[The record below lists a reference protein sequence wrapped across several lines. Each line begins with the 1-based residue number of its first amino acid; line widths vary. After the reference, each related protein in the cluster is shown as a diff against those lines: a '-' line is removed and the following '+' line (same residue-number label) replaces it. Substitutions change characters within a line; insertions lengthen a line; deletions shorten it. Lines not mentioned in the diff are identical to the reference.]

1 MLLTETEVRAAARLR
16 VEERQKSAGK
26 ILADD
31 AGSELTHFDIFLS
44 HTIKDAELVLGVAKI
59 LEGTGKSTYVDWL
72 VDPHLDR
79 TDITPETAS
88 SLRERMQQC
97 DSLFYLYSYHS
108 KTSRWMPW
116 ELGYFDGRN
125 GNVAVLPIVA
135 ESGED
140 TFVGS
145 EYLGLYPY
153 VDIAGNTRTSRRDV
167 FVNRN
172 ANEYALFSTWK
183 QRADKLRPRVA

>member
-1 MLLTETEVRAAARLR
+1 MLLTETQVRSAARLT
-16 VEERQKSAGK
+16 VEERQKTAGK

-31 AGSELTHFDIFLS
+31 TGSEQRHFDIFLS

-72 VDPHLDR
+72 VDPQLDR
-79 TDITPETAS
+79 SNITPETAS

-97 DSLFYLYSYHS
+97 DSLFYLHSYHS

-125 GNVAVLPIVA
+125 GNVAILPIVD
-135 ESGED
+135 ESGKD

-153 VDIAGNTRTSRRDV
+153 VDIAGNSLTNRTDV

-172 ANEYALFSTWK
+172 ANDYATFSAWK
-183 QRADKLRPRVA
+183 QRADKLRPKAA